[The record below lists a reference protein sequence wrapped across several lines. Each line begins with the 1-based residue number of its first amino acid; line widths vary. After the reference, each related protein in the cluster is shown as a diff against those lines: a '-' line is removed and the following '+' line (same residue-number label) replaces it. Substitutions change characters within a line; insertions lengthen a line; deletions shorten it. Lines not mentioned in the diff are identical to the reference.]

1 LERKPWN
8 SERDFRR
15 PSVEYIGMSE
25 VSNGDFGK
33 LHYRVYVQPN
43 RPESIEV
50 EPEDEADR

>member
-1 LERKPWN
+1 LERKPWD
-8 SERDFRR
+8 SEHDFRR

-25 VSNGDFGK
+25 ASNGDLGK

-43 RPESIEV
+43 QPENIEV